1 MPALVRPLRLNPLI
15 RSQRQPS
22 CGPEEN
28 RCEHEVKQ
36 KVIREQRTVDSHE
49 SVLSWILCLAISTNT
64 TVPSIPIEHNPLMKI
79 RRKTNA
85 AVAHGLSEI
94 LSLDAGEEVVV
105 MFISVD
111 VLRIG
116 SVDDSMV
123 KSSVI

>member
-1 MPALVRPLRLNPLI
+1 MALKKIICKHKVRR
-15 RSQRQPS
+15 
-22 CGPEEN
+22 
-28 RCEHEVKQ
+28 
-36 KVIREQRTVDSHE
+36 KVIEEKLTVDSHE
-49 SVLSWILCLAISTNT
+49 SILSWILCLAISTNT

-85 AVAHGLSEI
+85 AVAYGSSER

-105 MFISVD
+105 MFVSVD
-111 VLRIG
+111 VLRIS

>member
-1 MPALVRPLRLNPLI
+1 MALRKI
-15 RSQRQPS
+15 R
-22 CGPEEN
+22 CK
-28 RCEHEVKQ
+28 HKVKR
-36 KVIREQRTVDSHE
+36 KGIKGKLTVDSHE
-49 SVLSWILCLAISTNT
+49 SVISWILCLAISTNT

-85 AVAHGLSEI
+85 AVACGSLERS
-94 LSLDAGEEVVV
+94 SLDAGKEVVM

-116 SVDDSMV
+116 SVDDSVV

>member
-1 MPALVRPLRLNPLI
+1 MALKKI
-15 RSQRQPS
+15 
-22 CGPEEN
+22 
-28 RCEHEVKQ
+28 RCEHEIKQ
-36 KVIREQRTVDSHE
+36 DVTQEKLTVDSHE
-49 SVLSWILCLAISTNT
+49 SVLSGILCLATSTNT

-85 AVAHGLSEI
+85 AVAYGSSER

-116 SVDDSMV
+116 SVNDSV
-123 KSSVI
+123 VESSVI